1 MLLTLL
7 CWIYITA
14 ICQIWGNI
22 ILSPF
27 KKRIATFDEPDIS
40 IICFTGLAGIGVLS
54 LAASVFMPLSLTAHL
69 LILGFAIA
77 YILIPNNRKQIVQQL
92 TLVARRLQR
101 LQSFLLF
108 TACVLLILILGTYEI
123 IHPDTLE
130 YHAQAI
136 RLMEQYKAIPGLV
149 HLRYETAMT
158 CMWFSMQAIFRF
170 NFIHPNNYLFVNGC
184 VLCWFCLFVCL
195 KVTSVENK
203 QPDAKGKINYQFT
216 AWLLLL
222 IYTVLSWTQLRLTAV
237 SASPD
242 FITTLYIWAA
252 FYSFS
257 QTGSGNNRVYTFLTV
272 LFCCTALSIKLSAI
286 AIALLPLLI
295 VLKLFTQK
303 KIKTALL
310 IMGGS
315 VLTMLP
321 YLIRNIITTGY
332 PLFPST
338 AFNLFN
344 CDWKLNELQLYR
356 FQHYIR
362 AYARFPV
369 AGYDEAEKALQL
381 PISKWIP
388 LWWNELALPD
398 QVLLCII
405 LALSLYYLIT
415 LKTNIRQQGYTGAVM
430 LIVALTGSVLW
441 MIMAPAPRFGTGF
454 LVPLCYSVGTSLKN
468 GSLLRSL
475 FDKQRI
481 INIIIISV
489 SAAMVIYTGYRVVY
503 YFKPLQ
509 IVLPAG
515 VKKTVYSTV
524 NCQGLKFS
532 VSDQCG
538 FAPTPCI
545 EDSCEHYILR
555 GTDISDGFK
564 EK

>member
-22 ILSPF
+22 ILNPF
-27 KKRIATFDEPDIS
+27 KKIIATFDEPDIS
-40 IICFTGLAGIGVLS
+40 IICLTGLAGIGILS
-54 LAASVFMPLSLTAHL
+54 LAASLFMPLSLTAHL
-69 LILGFAIA
+69 LILVFAIA

-101 LQSFLLF
+101 LQPFLLF
-108 TACVLLILILGTYEI
+108 TACVLLILIMGTYEI

-130 YHAQAI
+130 YHAQSI
-136 RLMEQYKAIPGLV
+136 RLMEQYKAFPGLV
-149 HLRYETAMT
+149 HLRYETAMS
-158 CMWFSMQAIFRF
+158 CMWFAVQAIFRF

-195 KVTSVENK
+195 KVTTIENS
-203 QPDAKGKINYQFT
+203 QADAKGKINYQFT

-222 IYTVLSWTQLRLTAV
+222 IYTALSWTQLRLTAV

-257 QTGSGNNRVYTFLTV
+257 KTGSGNNRVYTYLTV
-272 LFCCTALSIKLSAI
+272 FFCCTALSIKLSAI

-295 VLKLFTQK
+295 VIKLFTQK

-310 IMGGS
+310 IIGGS
-315 VLTMLP
+315 VLTTLP
-321 YLIRNIITTGY
+321 YLIRNIISTGY

-338 AFNLFN
+338 AFNIFN
-344 CDWKLNELQLYR
+344 SDWKLNELQVYR
-356 FQHYIR
+356 FQHYIK

-381 PISKWIP
+381 PVSKWIP
-388 LWWNELALPD
+388 LWWNELAMPD
-398 QVLLCII
+398 QVLLCSI
-405 LALSLYYLIT
+405 LALLLYYLIT
-415 LKTNIRQQGYTGAVM
+415 IKTNIRQQRYTSAVT
-430 LIVALTGSVLW
+430 LLVALTGSGLW
-441 MIMAPAPRFGTGF
+441 MIMAPASRFGTGF
-454 LVPLCYSVGTSLKN
+454 LVPLCFSVGVSLKN
-468 GSLLRSL
+468 GSFLRNV
-475 FDKQRI
+475 FEKQKI
-481 INIIIISV
+481 INIIIVWV
-489 SAAMVIYTGYRVVY
+489 SASMILYTGYRLVF

-515 VKKTVYSTV
+515 VKKTAYSTV
-524 NCQGLKFS
+524 NCQGVKFS
-532 VSDQCG
+532 VSDSCG

-545 EDSCEHYILR
+545 EDSCQNFMLR
-555 GTDISDGFK
+555 RTDISDGFK

>member
-7 CWIYITA
+7 CWVYITA

-27 KKRIATFDEPDIS
+27 KKLIATFDEPDLS
-40 IICFTGLAGIGVLS
+40 IICFTGLAGIGLLS
-54 LAASVFMPLSLTAHL
+54 LAASVIMPLSLTAHL
-69 LILGFAIA
+69 LILTFAIA
-77 YILIPNNRKQIVQQL
+77 YILIPNNRKQIVHQL
-92 TLVARRLQR
+92 TLVARSIKRLPS
-101 LQSFLLF
+101 LLLF
-108 TACVLLILILGTYEI
+108 TACVLLILVMGTYEI

-136 RLMEQYKAIPGLV
+136 RLMEQYKAVPGLV

-158 CMWFSMQAIFRF
+158 SMWFAVQAIFRF

-195 KVTSVENK
+195 KITPVENT
-203 QPDAKGKINYQFT
+203 QPDAKGKPNYQFT

-222 IYTVLSWTQLRLTAV
+222 IYTTLSWTQIRLTAV

-257 QTGSGNNRVYTFLTV
+257 QTGSDNNRVYTYLTV
-272 LFCCTALSIKLSAI
+272 LFCCAALSIKLSAI

-295 VLKLFTQK
+295 VCKLFTQK
-303 KIKTALL
+303 KTKTAWL

-344 CDWKLNELQLYR
+344 SDWKLNEGQVYR
-356 FQHYIR
+356 FQHYIK

-381 PISKWIP
+381 PISKWFP

-415 LKTNIRQQGYTGAVM
+415 LKTNIRQQGYTGAVT
-430 LIVALTGSVLW
+430 LFVALTGSVLW
-441 MIMAPAPRFGTGF
+441 MTIAPAARFGTGF
-454 LVPLCYSVGTSLKN
+454 LVPLCYSVGASLKN
-468 GSLLRSL
+468 GSFLRNL
-475 FDKQRI
+475 FAKQKFN
-481 INIIIISV
+481 NIIIISV
-489 SAAMVIYTGYRVVY
+489 SATMVLYTGYRLVY
-503 YFKPLQ
+503 YFKPSQ

-515 VKKTVYSTV
+515 VKKTTYSTL
-524 NCQGLKFS
+524 NCRGLNFS

-538 FAPTPCI
+538 FTPTPCI
-545 EDSCEHYILR
+545 EDSCEHFMLR
-555 GTDISDGFK
+555 GNDINNGFK

>member
-7 CWIYITA
+7 CWLYITA

-27 KKRIATFDEPDIS
+27 KKFIATADEPDLS
-40 IICFTGLAGIGVLS
+40 MICFTGLAGIGILS

-69 LILGFAIA
+69 IILGFAIA
-77 YILIPNNRKQIVQQL
+77 YLLIPNNRKQIVQQL
-92 TLVARRLQR
+92 TLVARRLR
-101 LQSFLLF
+101 LRSFILF
-108 TACVLLILILGTYEI
+108 TACVLLILMIGTYEI

-136 RLMEQYKAIPGLV
+136 HLMEQYKAFPGLV
-149 HLRYETAMT
+149 HLRYETAMSS
-158 CMWFSMQAIFRF
+158 MWFAVQAIFRF

-184 VLCWFCLFVCL
+184 VLCWFCLFICL
-195 KVTSVENK
+195 KVSSVKNTQRDER
-203 QPDAKGKINYQFT
+203 DKIYYQFT

-222 IYTVLSWTQLRLTAV
+222 IYTTLSWTQLRLTAI

-257 QTGSGNNRVYTFLTV
+257 QTVPGNNRLYTYLTV
-272 LFCCTALSIKLSAI
+272 LFCCAALSIKLSAI

-295 VLKLFTQK
+295 VLKLFSQK
-303 KIKTALL
+303 KIKTAL
-310 IMGGS
+310 IIIGGS
-315 VLTMLP
+315 VLTTLP
-321 YLIRNIITTGY
+321 YLVRNIITTGY

-344 CDWKLNELQLYR
+344 CDWKLNEQQVYR
-356 FQHYIR
+356 FQHYIK

-381 PISKWIP
+381 PLSKWIP
-388 LWWNELALPD
+388 LWWNDLALPD
-398 QVLLCII
+398 QLLLCII
-405 LALSLYYLIT
+405 LGLSLYCLMT
-415 LKTNIRQQGYTGAVM
+415 LKTMIKEQGYTASVT

-441 MIMAPAPRFGTGF
+441 MIMAPASRFGTGF
-454 LVPLCYSVGTSLKN
+454 LVPLCYSVGVCLKN
-468 GSLLRSL
+468 GSFTRNL
-475 FDKQRI
+475 FDKQRT
-481 INIIIISV
+481 INIIII
-489 SAAMVIYTGYRVVY
+489 AATAMMVLYTGYRAVY

-515 VKKTVYSTV
+515 VKKAAYSTV
-524 NCQGLKFS
+524 NCQGLQFS
-532 VSDQCG
+532 ASDSCG
-538 FAPTPCI
+538 FSPTPCI
-545 EDSCEHYILR
+545 EDSCEHFKLR
-555 GTDISDGFK
+555 GADISDGFK